1 MMSLGVMYVG
11 ENLKTERV
19 LISITNTCHIFNL
32 SIIWINKMM
41 AKFSLLLLNV
51 KGLRIFNCKNERI
64 MISIVYYIKAINVR
78 KYSCD
83 DKAPHTETNY
93 VF

>member
-1 MMSLGVMYVG
+1 
-11 ENLKTERV
+11 
-19 LISITNTCHIFNL
+19 
-32 SIIWINKMM
+32 MM